1 MLKETFARM
10 KLSSK
15 KYIDPLPVL
24 RNLVDSVGE
33 KIEYGDEKDL
43 HETNMSIV
51 ERLSECLMFTKKY
64 YAKSSEEISPSKARQ
79 K

>member
-1 MLKETFARM
+1 M

-15 KYIDPLPVL
+15 KYLNPLPVL
-24 RNLVDSVGE
+24 KNLVDSVGE
-33 KIEYGDEKDL
+33 KIEFGDEKDL

-64 YAKSSEEISPSKARQ
+64 YSKSSEEISPSKVGQ